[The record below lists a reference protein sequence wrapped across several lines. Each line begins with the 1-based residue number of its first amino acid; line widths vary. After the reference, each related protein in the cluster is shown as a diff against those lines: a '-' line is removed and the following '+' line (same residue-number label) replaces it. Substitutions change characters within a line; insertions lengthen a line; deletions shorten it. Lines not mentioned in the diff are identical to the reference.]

1 MERDLQSVLAGL
13 SDDYPILATLVE
25 RRPGGQHKLPFGDPA
40 PGRAK
45 AVAVGGALELEDA
58 KAGHDVRTDGSSE
71 PPASGPRDAPQQIT
85 AIVTPAGGRRSKKP
99 ARLGL
104 SVRFA
109 SRPEDPALG
118 VLIETT
124 LWVNDAHPAFKR
136 AAASRSEGYH
146 IAITMAMT
154 LAPLAVE
161 AHDTYTFIHA
171 FLSEWGQAG
180 GNGRRG

>member
-1 MERDLQSVLAGL
+1 M
-13 SDDYPILATLVE
+13 
-25 RRPGGQHKLPFGDPA
+25 
-40 PGRAK
+40 
-45 AVAVGGALELEDA
+45 GGALELEDA
-58 KAGHDVRTDGSSE
+58 NPRHDARTDGSPEPTASE
-71 PPASGPRDAPQQIT
+71 PREAPQQI
-85 AIVTPAGGRRSKKP
+85 AAVVTPSGKRGPRKP

-104 SVRFA
+104 SVRFD

-161 AHDTYTFIHA
+161 AHDTHTFINA
-171 FLSEWGQAG
+171 FLSEWG
-180 GNGRRG
+180 GRG